1 MSTLIRTETGKD
13 PRGNLYLTNVY
24 QSFADMTPA
33 ANATSYTL
41 TLEDGVYT
49 LSETFTEEIPD
60 PSGGGGQVYPEI
72 WSLDVSTVTEPIETF
87 LLFKNGL
94 SSLEMGQWTQW
105 KAGQPPGTNTY
116 PDGFP
121 KNSSNQY
128 VQQLLLRFN
137 RGETDY
143 LTPRIVVKNQ
153 KVFSVPPNLS
163 GVGYATN
170 DIAGNPFTFSNQVNF
185 LFTGATCVQEG
196 GTFRVTRE
204 WLTSRP
210 GKWDSYIYG
219 P

>member
-1 MSTLIRTETGKD
+1 MSTLIREETGKD
-13 PRGNLYLTNVY
+13 PRGNLYITKVY
-24 QSFADMTPA
+24 QSFSDITPDQ
-33 ANATSYTL
+33 NATSYTL
-41 TLEDGVYT
+41 TLDDGVYT

-87 LLFKNGL
+87 RLFKDNL
-94 SSLEMGQWTQW
+94 SSLEMGQWAQW

-153 KVFSVPPNLS
+153 KVFAVPPNLS

-170 DIAGNPFTFSNQVNF
+170 DISGNPFTFSNQVNF

-204 WLTSRP
+204 WLTSKP